1 MSVKSFY
8 LDGDLY
14 IARNLTDAL
23 ADFARLN
30 HGEYPIIIEEG
41 KPHGEL

>member
-1 MSVKSFY
+1 MSLKAFY

-14 IARNLTDAL
+14 LARNLTDAL

-30 HGEYPIIIEEG
+30 HGETPIIIEQG
-41 KPHGEL
+41 KTHGEL